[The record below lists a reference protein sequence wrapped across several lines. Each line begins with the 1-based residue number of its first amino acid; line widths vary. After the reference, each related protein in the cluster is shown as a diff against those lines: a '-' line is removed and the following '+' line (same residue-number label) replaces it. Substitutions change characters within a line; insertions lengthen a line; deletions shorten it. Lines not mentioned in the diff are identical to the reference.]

1 MILLCTTLIQRQYN
15 VEAHA
20 DMSTLI
26 PIRILSTLHYA
37 ICHTSKGMWLYTSR
51 GHLPLRCSWLCTK
64 FAKFRSVKNKA
75 SSKRLRLC
83 RNTSTLPSPRLSIP
97 SYKLKGK
104 CSTWREQNG
113 YPIAKVKKYLESHN
127 DFTNFFRIILKN
139 VGVRAHNVPLSYI
152 KGRTSKF
159 VCL

>member
-75 SSKRLRLC
+75 SSKRLMLC

-104 CSTWREQNG
+104 CLDLAWAEWVSDCKG
-113 YPIAKVKKYLESHN
+113 KKIFGKSQWFHQLFSDNIEKCWCEGTQCA
-127 DFTNFFRIILKN
+127 FIIHK
-139 VGVRAHNVPLSYI
+139 RAHQ
-152 KGRTSKF
+152 
-159 VCL
+159 